1 MLNLKVYFF
10 GIWFAVIKAWLQ
22 AFTHLDLRKGFRIYV
37 FHKII
42 LISTS
47 GNQRKKRKK
56 IVTVLAYGSKFIN
69 KKFEN
74 IHHIFNS

>member
-1 MLNLKVYFF
+1 MYFACFVVMLQGV
-10 GIWFAVIKAWLQ
+10 
-22 AFTHLDLRKGFRIYV
+22 THLDHEKGFRIYV
-37 FHKII
+37 FHNIFS
-42 LISTS
+42 ISNPTKPWR
-47 GNQRKKRKK
+47 QRKK